1 MIKGITVE
9 LKTRTKTGVDAYR
22 RNVYEEKWIT
32 VDNVLVG
39 EPSAEDAANELNLT
53 GKRLAYTLGIPKGD
67 EHDWADTEVRFYGK
81 TWRTIG
87 DATEGIDAMIPL
99 NWNKKVK
106 VEAYEQ

>member
-9 LKTRTKTGVDAYR
+9 LKTRTKTRVDSYR

-67 EHDWADTEVRFYGK
+67 EHDWADTEVRFYRK